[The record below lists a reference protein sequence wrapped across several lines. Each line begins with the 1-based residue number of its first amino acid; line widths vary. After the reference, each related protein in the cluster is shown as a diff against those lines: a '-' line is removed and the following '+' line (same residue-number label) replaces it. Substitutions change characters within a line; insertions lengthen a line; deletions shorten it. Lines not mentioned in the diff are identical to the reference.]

1 MKQVVSG
8 QWSVARTTVVSGQW
22 LVVRKALVTG
32 HWSLITVFVL
42 FTVLSGC
49 AAKNADVIQPAK
61 GYFAGLQ
68 RMTRHE
74 KVIDHLESKLFVYA
88 TYKSLALR
96 EAYIDEYAKRYKM
109 YDHQKD
115 RLAKSEM
122 EMDEKFNEFFIAV
135 YTPEDRWND
144 FNTSESIW
152 KIYLE
157 DEKGDRVSPIEIK
170 KVDVNSPLI
179 REFYPYLDLWSSGYV
194 IRFPK
199 YMAGG
204 KESLP
209 GKDANYFRLIIT
221 GVVGSAVLEWQLK

>member
-1 MKQVVSG
+1 M
-8 QWSVARTTVVSGQW
+8 
-22 LVVRKALVTG
+22 RKISNFKFQISKFTG
-32 HWSLITVFVL
+32 FLFLLLFIILNLSLMTVF
-42 FTVLSGC
+42 TGC
-49 AAKNADVIQPAK
+49 AAKNADVVQPAK

-74 KVIDHLESKLFVYA
+74 KVIDRLESKLFVYA

-96 EAYIDEYAKRYKM
+96 EAYIDEYARRYKM
-109 YDHQKD
+109 YDHQRD
-115 RLAKSEM
+115 RLAKAEM

-221 GVVGSAVLEWQLK
+221 GVVGSAALEWQLK